1 MAGIFDA
8 IATDYISDHVIGKWH
23 SVPDLRLR
31 DHRFTVPL
39 FYSADP
45 ATAAAASSPKISIFA
60 REVVSG
66 VTTLNHTT
74 NTT

>member
-1 MAGIFDA
+1 MTGNNAAAGV
-8 IATDYISDHVIGKWH
+8 SSPEHVAGKWY

-39 FYSADP
+39 DYALDRDV
-45 ATAAAASSPKISIFA
+45 SPKTSLFA

-66 VTTLNHTT
+66 T
-74 NTT
+74 NNIGDSLIV